1 MFCKFCGK
9 GIPDG
14 AAFCTECG
22 KPLRQTDIQTQQID
36 HLSCLPFVLM
46 LLLLCVDTVCGW
58 GRILLFK
65 ATGLATVELFETAS
79 LMIGLLLLGIL
90 VLRGNIRMNVYSFAD
105 LPVMICAGAGLT
117 LLSTLGT
124 FLMKIYY
131 GQNGLLA
138 STAFQLVMK
147 AIQLMP
153 FWMALG
159 LAWMG
164 VERTG
169 RWHPTNRQ
177 KLILY
182 LAPLVCVPIGV
193 LFSHFLLESVNVAA
207 EVFQHTQQAVYTA
220 SLFCWLEPLM
230 LQMIFRRLGM
240 RQVSR
245 IGAVAALLGSLV
257 GECLLLF
264 FVLVCM
270 HSIFFIGLVH
280 VGALLGWPILS
291 VAAYLHTRRER
302 KSLNA

>member
-14 AAFCTECG
+14 AAFCPECG
-22 KPLRQTDIQTQQID
+22 KSLKTIEIQAQKPD
-36 HLSCLPFVLM
+36 SASCLPFVLM
-46 LLLLCVDTVCGW
+46 LLLLCVDTVCQW
-58 GRILLFK
+58 GRILFSR
-65 ATGLATVELFETAS
+65 ATTGLETVTLIETAS
-79 LMIGLLLLGIL
+79 LVIGLLLLGIL
-90 VLRGNIRMNVYSFAD
+90 VFLGKIRMNVYSFAD
-105 LPVMICAGAGLT
+105 LPVMICAGAGFP

-124 FLMKIYY
+124 FLMKNYY

-138 STAFQLVMK
+138 GAAFQPVMK

-182 LAPLVCVPIGV
+182 LAPLVCVPLGI
-193 LFSHFLLESVNVAA
+193 LCSHFLLVSVYVVE
-207 EVFQHTQQAVYTA
+207 EVFPHVQQAVCIA

-240 RQVSR
+240 GQVSR
-245 IGAVAALLGSLV
+245 IGAIAAFLGSLV

-264 FVLVCM
+264 FVIVCM
-270 HSIFFIGLVH
+270 RSIFLIGGVYL
-280 VGALLGWPILS
+280 GALLSLPILLLAS
-291 VAAYLHTRRER
+291 YLHTRWAR
-302 KSLNA
+302 KA